1 MRTVIVAL
9 VSAILGVG
17 LAQAA
22 DDSACA
28 VAEPLVHAD
37 FALPQVANA
46 IQEQHLDIAVVG
58 TGSSTIGG
66 AAGAAKAF
74 PARLEAALREK
85 LPNVAV
91 KVLTYI
97 KPRQTAADMVKDFE
111 RIVAEPKP
119 ALVIWQT
126 GTFDAIRGVN
136 PDEFSAALDEGVE
149 TLRAKHS
156 DILFINMQ
164 YSPRT
169 DTVMAI
175 DNYADAMRFVAVQH
189 EILLFDRF
197 AIMRH
202 WSELGTFD
210 LVTAT
215 KNTDTAEHVHDCI
228 GRLLSDLILEAAK
241 MTTQQGD
248 KSNEAH

>member
-241 MTTQQGD
+241 MTTQQGN

>member
-1 MRTVIVAL
+1 MRKVIVAL

-241 MTTQQGD
+241 MTTQQGN